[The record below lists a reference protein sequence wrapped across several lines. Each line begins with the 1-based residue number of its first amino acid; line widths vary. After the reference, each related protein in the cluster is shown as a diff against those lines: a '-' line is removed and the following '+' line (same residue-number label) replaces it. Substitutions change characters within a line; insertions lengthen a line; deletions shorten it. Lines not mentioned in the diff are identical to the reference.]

1 MRKKKTKKKKRFDTF
16 FDFVRHPPSPFDHR
30 ICVRWMAV
38 FLIVIGLVASLGT
51 RLAPA
56 ACAQGAGATHVR
68 VYLIFV
74 DVFGE
79 QGFALPGARVRVRR
93 SAEKKFRWEG
103 SSDRQGEVAFR
114 VPPGE
119 EYELTIEARGFKTQT
134 RKIDA
139 RQENRADLTFRMEP
153 LAGTRA
159 EPVAGGKP

>member
-1 MRKKKTKKKKRFDTF
+1 MRKKKTKKKRFDTS

-30 ICVRWMAV
+30 ICVRLMAV
-38 FLIVIGLVASLGT
+38 LVVIGLLASLGT

-56 ACAQGAGATHVR
+56 ARAQDSGAAHVR
-68 VYLIFV
+68 VYLIFI

-103 SSDRQGEVAFR
+103 ASDRQGEVAFR

-139 RQENRADLTFRMEP
+139 RQENRADLTFRMESQ
-153 LAGTRA
+153 A
-159 EPVAGGKP
+159 EKHTGSEAGGKP

>member
-1 MRKKKTKKKKRFDTF
+1 MRKKKTKKKRFDTF
-16 FDFVRHPPSPFDHR
+16 FDFLRHPPSPFHHR

-38 FLIVIGLVASLGT
+38 FVVVIGFVASLGT

-56 ACAQGAGATHVR
+56 ARAQDSGATHVR

-79 QGFALPGARVRVRR
+79 QGFALAGARVRVRR
-93 SAEKKFRWEG
+93 SVEKKFRWEG

-119 EYELTIEARGFKTQT
+119 EYELTIEARGFKSQT

-153 LAGTRA
+153 QAGTHA
-159 EPVAGGKP
+159 EPAAGGKS